1 MLPPTTTKPKTKARM
16 PANLSSL
23 APAAQAIA
31 LAKSGVRYRLDP
43 SSVRP
48 GCIAWMPFAS
58 VIKVTHRDHH
68 KGASDGVEVVY
79 DAAQNSKH
87 NHVPVVTERPRRRA
101 WNHPCVIVRKEGNDV
116 WILGITSFKGRTLE
130 EKLEKYPV
138 ATRRSIAKAIV
149 PIAPS
154 PANVHV
160 LCKEGDKRYAPL
172 TLEGDGSGSGTGK
185 SAGRGVGGYV
195 KLSTVYKMD
204 WRDLQRW
211 SGGKRG
217 LDEESM
223 ARLVRLSSAAEKF
236 GKKNDVREQAT
247 QKQDVT
253 EKAKKQQTLNDDAPK
268 KKAAKQKAQT
278 KKNALLK
285 LNVKQRDNAA
295 TFIDSLEHVAKEIEE
310 NNIPVSVEETRRIVE
325 TLKEA
330 NKAET
335 PVGRSL
341 SKKSQYKVSKAKR
354 KAKAKGQLKAGSK
367 RLKQMVKMKNAKI
380 IGKKSR
386 GGA

>member
-1 MLPPTTTKPKTKARM
+1 M

-23 APAAQAIA
+23 APAAKAVA
-31 LAKSGVRYRLDP
+31 VAKSGVRYRLEP

-68 KGASDGVEVVY
+68 KGASDGVEVTY
-79 DAAQNSKH
+79 DATQNVKSKYMAGDS
-87 NHVPVVTERPRRRA
+87 ERPRRRA
-101 WNHPCVIVRKEGNDV
+101 WNHPCVIVKRDGNDV

-130 EKLEKYPV
+130 EKLAKYPV

-149 PIAPS
+149 PIAPT
-154 PANVHV
+154 PANAHV

-172 TLEGDGSGSGTGK
+172 TLEGDGTGSGRAK
-185 SAGRGVGGYV
+185 SAGKEVGGYV

-217 LDEESM
+217 LDEEST
-223 ARLVRLSSAAEKF
+223 ARLVRLVGTVGHIVKKHETKEK
-236 GKKNDVREQAT
+236 T
-247 QKQDVT
+247 
-253 EKAKKQQTLNDDAPK
+253 KKQQTLNDDAPK

-285 LNVKQRDNAA
+285 LNVSRRDVAA
-295 TFIDSLEHVAKEIEE
+295 TFIDSLADVARETEE
-310 NNIPVSVEETRRIVE
+310 NSIPLSTGETRRIVE
-325 TLKEA
+325 MLKEA
-330 NKAET
+330 NDAET
-335 PVGRSL
+335 PAVKSL
-341 SKKSQYKVSKAKR
+341 SKKPRYKLVKAKR

-367 RLKQMVKMKNAKI
+367 KLKQMVKMKNAKI

>member
-1 MLPPTTTKPKTKARM
+1 M

-23 APAAQAIA
+23 APAAKAVA

-79 DAAQNSKH
+79 DAAQNSKQ
-87 NHVPVVTERPRRRA
+87 NHMSGDTERPRRRA

-130 EKLEKYPV
+130 EKLAKYPV
-138 ATRRSIAKAIV
+138 GTRRSIAKTIV
-149 PIAPS
+149 PIAPT
-154 PANVHV
+154 PANARV
-160 LCKEGDKRYAPL
+160 LCREGDKRYAPL
-172 TLEGDGSGSGTGK
+172 TLEGDGNGNGK
-185 SAGRGVGGYV
+185 GVGGYV

-223 ARLVRLSSAAEKF
+223 ARLVRLWSAAEKF
-236 GKKNDVREQAT
+236 GKKNDVREQAR

-285 LNVKQRDNAA
+285 LNVQQRDNAA

-310 NNIPVSVEETRRIVE
+310 NNIPMSAEETRRTVE
-325 TLKEA
+325 MLKEA
-330 NKAET
+330 NDAET
-335 PVGRSL
+335 PAVKSL
-341 SKKSQYKVSKAKR
+341 SKKPRYKLVKAKR

-367 RLKQMVKMKNAKI
+367 KLKQMVKMKNAKI